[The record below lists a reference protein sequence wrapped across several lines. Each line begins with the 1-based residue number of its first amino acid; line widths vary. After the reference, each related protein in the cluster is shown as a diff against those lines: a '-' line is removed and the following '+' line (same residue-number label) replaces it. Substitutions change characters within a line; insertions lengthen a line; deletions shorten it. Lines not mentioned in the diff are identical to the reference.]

1 MYENSTPLDPVGS
14 FEFYLSRLHPSC
26 QALFQTPNHHFKK
39 AESRWFRNE
48 PLGKNTIAKLM
59 ENISSKADLSER
71 YTNHCIRASTIT
83 ALYQRGVDAKQ
94 ICAITKHKDERSLSH
109 YISQTTS
116 EQKQQCSRL
125 LQEAF
130 YGHPPTQTSQNSC
143 SSTQSEGE
151 NTSHFSFAN
160 TAESFSLFSPAIS
173 KLRSAHSDRN
183 YERLSWGR
191 PFSTY

>member
-1 MYENSTPLDPVGS
+1 
-14 FEFYLSRLHPSC
+14 
-26 QALFQTPNHHFKK
+26 
-39 AESRWFRNE
+39 
-48 PLGKNTIAKLM
+48 M
-59 ENISSKADLSER
+59 ENISSKAELSER

-116 EQKQQCSRL
+116 KQKRQCSRL

-130 YGHPPTQTSQNSC
+130 YGHPPTQTSQDSR
-143 SSTQSEGE
+143 SSTHSEGE
-151 NTSHFSFAN
+151 NTGRTGEVTSVSQTLQN
-160 TAESFSLFSPAIS
+160 LFSPAIS
-173 KLRSAHSDRN
+173 KLHSAHSDRN

-191 PFSTY
+191 PFSTCWSPWLQTGQAPSDNYQKWQWLELSFR